1 MTVYIYLYFSFRY
14 TVTIIWKK
22 CIKLQSNSLPVCS
35 GKRVARSL
43 LFSVVFCRICLS
55 FSFLSLNC
63 LSTTYASDYPFG
75 VFNFVLLQ
83 TLSVCSHSAS
93 YFVRTLCICMYVFS
107 DPGRLK
113 MLIFGQSS
121 VWVCL
126 KYPTRCDFL

>member
-1 MTVYIYLYFSFRY
+1 LTVYIYLYFSFRY
-14 TVTIIWKK
+14 TVTLIWKQY
-22 CIKLQSNSLPVCS
+22 IKLQSNSLPVCS

-63 LSTTYASDYPFG
+63 LSTTYCFWLPLWCLQLCFTSNSNRLFT
-75 VFNFVLLQ
+75 FHVLF
-83 TLSVCSHSAS
+83 CA
-93 YFVRTLCICMYVFS
+93 YIMYMYVCIQWS
-107 DPGRLK
+107 RTVK

-126 KYPTRCDFL
+126 KYPTRCDFW